1 MEKTMAMEMEML
13 IALEVV
19 KRTPLAIRTVQS
31 NRGFFLGMRA
41 RP

>member
-19 KRTPLAIRTVQS
+19 KRTPIATRTVQS
-31 NRGFFLGMRA
+31 NRGFFLSIRA

>member
-1 MEKTMAMEMEML
+1 MEKTIAMEVEMV
-13 IALEVV
+13 IALEDV

-31 NRGFFLGMRA
+31 NRGFVLGMRA